1 LKKKN
6 YIIGVVFIILGI
18 LLDQLV
24 KVAIRLNIEEGYHI
38 TIIPGFFNIAH
49 IENTGAA
56 WGGFSGFT
64 VILIIISIIIL
75 GYFIYLFK
83 NIDFKKKLVFSIS
96 LVLVIGG
103 TIGNLIDRLFFR
115 SVTDFLDFDIFGY
128 DFPVFN
134 IADILLVVGFA
145 IFLID
150 LVFLSDKN
158 DKNKTNLVKEEIKEE
173 KIDNEEKETI
183 NNETIENEDNT
194 SKLDDGGDSNE
205 GSNWNSSRR

>member
-1 LKKKN
+1 MKKKN
-6 YIIGVVFIILGI
+6 YILGVVFIILGI

-38 TIIPGFFNIAH
+38 TIINGFFNIAH

-64 VILIIISIIIL
+64 VILIIISLIIL

-83 NIDFKKKLVFSIS
+83 GIDFKKRLVFSIS

-115 SVTDFLDFDIFGY
+115 SVTDFLDFNIFGY

-150 LVFLSDKN
+150 MIFISDK
-158 DKNKTNLVKEEIKEE
+158 DDSKETKVVTNENVI
-173 KIDNEEKETI
+173 EEKEIVNEETTNLEE
-183 NNETIENEDNT
+183 NNEKEELNED
-194 SKLDDGGDSNE
+194 SSLDDGGDSNE
-205 GSNWNSSRR
+205 GSN